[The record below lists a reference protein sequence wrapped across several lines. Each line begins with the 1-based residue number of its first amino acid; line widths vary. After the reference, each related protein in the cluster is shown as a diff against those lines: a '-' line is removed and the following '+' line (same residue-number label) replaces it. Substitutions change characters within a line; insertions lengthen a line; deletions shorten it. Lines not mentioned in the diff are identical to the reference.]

1 MDRGAWQATVHALI
15 NSQTQLNMQAHTY
28 HPWNH
33 LPLFNSED
41 ESIII
46 FNLSFFFFFFR
57 ITDYLGMKV
66 KDT

>member
-1 MDRGAWQATVHALI
+1 MDRGAWQATVHALM
-15 NSQTQLNMQAHTY
+15 NSQTQLNMQAYTY

-33 LPLFNSED
+33 LPLPNSED

-46 FNLSFFFFFFR
+46 FHLSFFFFFR
-57 ITDYLGMKV
+57 ITVYLGMKV